1 MMARPPSTPRTTLP
15 APPATTATTA
25 ALTALAMVAF
35 AANSLLARAALKGTG
50 IDAATFTLVRVASA
64 ALVLGAILYL
74 RARGDAR
81 DLRHGHG
88 HAHAQMGGDWIG
100 AVALLVYACGFS
112 FAYLR
117 LAAGTGALVLFASV
131 QATMIGDGLRRGD
144 RLRAAQWLGIVLA
157 LAGLVWLV
165 LPGLQAP
172 PPGATLLM
180 AVAGIG
186 WGVYSL
192 RGRGAPDALAAT
204 TGNFVRGVPLA
215 LAVSVVS
222 VLSVV
227 SRGTVSQLSVDW
239 HGVALAAASG
249 AVTSGIGYV
258 IWYAALRGLA
268 STTAATVQLSVPV
281 QAALGGIAWL
291 GEPMTARLA
300 VSAVAIL
307 GGIALVIAA
316 RRR

>member
-1 MMARPPSTPRTTLP
+1 MVSWIWLAGGAGTV
-15 APPATTATTA
+15 ATTA

-50 IDAATFTLVRVASA
+50 IDAATFTLVRVAAA
-64 ALVLGAILYL
+64 ALVLGAILHL
-74 RARGDAR
+74 RARGRAQGRAR
-81 DLRHGHG
+81 
-88 HAHAQMGGDWIG
+88 MGGDWIG
-100 AVALLVYACGFS
+100 AAALLVYACGFS

-144 RLRAAQWLGIVLA
+144 RLGAAQWLGIALA

-204 TGNFVRGVPLA
+204 AGNFVRGVPIA

-222 VLSVV
+222 VGAVA
-227 SRGTVSQLSVDW
+227 QLSVDW
-239 HGVALAAASG
+239 RGVVLAVASG

-281 QAALGGIAWL
+281 LAALGGIAWL

>member
-1 MMARPPSTPRTTLP
+1 MARPPSTPPSRPPTAHP
-15 APPATTATTA
+15 GPPATAATTAATTA

-64 ALVLGAILYL
+64 ALVLGVILHL
-74 RARGDAR
+74 RALRGAPGR
-81 DLRHGHG
+81 GHG
-88 HAHAQMGGDWIG
+88 QMGGDWIG

-117 LAAGTGALVLFASV
+117 LAAGTGALVLFACV

-144 RLRAAQWLGIVLA
+144 RLRAVQWLGIVLA

-222 VLSVV
+222 V
-227 SRGTVSQLSVDW
+227 GTVSQLSVDW

-281 QAALGGIAWL
+281 LAALGGIAWL

>member
-1 MMARPPSTPRTTLP
+1 
-15 APPATTATTA
+15 
-25 ALTALAMVAF
+25 
-35 AANSLLARAALKGTG
+35 
-50 IDAATFTLVRVASA
+50 
-64 ALVLGAILYL
+64 
-74 RARGDAR
+74 
-81 DLRHGHG
+81 
-88 HAHAQMGGDWIG
+88 
-100 AVALLVYACGFS
+100 
-112 FAYLR
+112 
-117 LAAGTGALVLFASV
+117 
-131 QATMIGDGLRRGD
+131 MIGDGLRRGD
-144 RLRAAQWLGIVLA
+144 RLRAVQWLGIALA

-204 TGNFVRGVPLA
+204 AGNFVRGVPIA

-222 VLSVV
+222 VVSVGAV
-227 SRGTVSQLSVDW
+227 AQLSVDW
-239 HGVALAAASG
+239 RGVVLAVASG

-281 QAALGGIAWL
+281 LAALGGIAWL

>member
-1 MMARPPSTPRTTLP
+1 MMSRPPSTPPSTLP
-15 APPATTATTA
+15 APPATAATTA

-64 ALVLGAILYL
+64 ALVLGAILHL
-74 RARGDAR
+74 RARGRAR
-81 DLRHGHG
+81 
-88 HAHAQMGGDWIG
+88 MGGDWIG
-100 AVALLVYACGFS
+100 AAALLVYACGFS

-144 RLRAAQWLGIVLA
+144 RLRAVQWLGIALA
-157 LAGLVWLV
+157 LVGLVWLV

-204 TGNFVRGVPLA
+204 AGNFVRGVPIA

-222 VLSVV
+222 VGAVA
-227 SRGTVSQLSVDW
+227 QLSVDW
-239 HGVALAAASG
+239 RGVVLAVASG

-258 IWYAALRGLA
+258 IWYAALRWLA

-281 QAALGGIAWL
+281 LAALGGIAWL

>member
-1 MMARPPSTPRTTLP
+1 MMARPPSTPPSTLP
-15 APPATTATTA
+15 APPATAATTA
-25 ALTALAMVAF
+25 GLTALAMVAF

-64 ALVLGAILYL
+64 AFVLMVILHL
-74 RARGDAR
+74 RPRPPGVARR
-81 DLRHGHG
+81 
-88 HAHAQMGGDWIG
+88 MGGDWIG
-100 AVALLVYACGFS
+100 AAALLVYACGFS

-117 LAAGTGALVLFASV
+117 LAAGTGALVLFACV

-144 RLRAAQWLGIVLA
+144 RLGAAQWLGIALA

-180 AVAGIG
+180 ALAGIG

-215 LAVSVVS
+215 LGVSVVS
-222 VLSVV
+222 AV
-227 SRGTVSQLSVDW
+227 SGVGVAQLSVDW
-239 HGVALAAASG
+239 HGVALAVASG

-281 QAALGGIAWL
+281 LAALGGIAWL

-307 GGIALVIAA
+307 GGIALVIV
-316 RRR
+316 RRRRQSA

>member
-1 MMARPPSTPRTTLP
+1 
-15 APPATTATTA
+15 
-25 ALTALAMVAF
+25 MVAF

-64 ALVLGAILYL
+64 ALVLGAIL
-74 RARGDAR
+74 RARGRAR
-81 DLRHGHG
+81 
-88 HAHAQMGGDWIG
+88 MGGDWIG
-100 AVALLVYACGFS
+100 AAALLVYACGFS

-144 RLRAAQWLGIVLA
+144 RLRAVQWLGIALA

-204 TGNFVRGVPLA
+204 AGNFVRGVPIA

-222 VLSVV
+222 VVSVGAV
-227 SRGTVSQLSVDW
+227 AQLSVDW
-239 HGVALAAASG
+239 RGVVLAVASG

-281 QAALGGIAWL
+281 LAALGGIAWL

>member
-1 MMARPPSTPRTTLP
+1 MMVRPPSTPPSTVP
-15 APPATTATTA
+15 APPATVATTA

-50 IDAATFTLVRVASA
+50 IDAATFTLVRVAAA
-64 ALVLGAILYL
+64 ALVLGAILHL
-74 RARGDAR
+74 RARSRAQGRAR
-81 DLRHGHG
+81 
-88 HAHAQMGGDWIG
+88 MGGDWIG
-100 AVALLVYACGFS
+100 AAALLVYACGFS

-144 RLRAAQWLGIVLA
+144 RLGAAQWLGIALA

-180 AVAGIG
+180 ALAGIG

-215 LAVSVVS
+215 LVASVVS
-222 VLSVV
+222 GV
-227 SRGTVSQLSVDW
+227 SGVSGVAVFQISVDW
-239 HGVALAAASG
+239 HGVALAVVSG

-281 QAALGGIAWL
+281 LAALGGIAWL

-300 VSAVAIL
+300 TSAVAIL